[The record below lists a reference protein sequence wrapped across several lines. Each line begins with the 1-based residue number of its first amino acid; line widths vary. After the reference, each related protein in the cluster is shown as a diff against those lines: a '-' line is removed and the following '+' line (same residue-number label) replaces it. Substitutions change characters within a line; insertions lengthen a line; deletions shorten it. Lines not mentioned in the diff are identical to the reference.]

1 MVHSHRFLPV
11 HLMDWEKIHEKET
24 KAKET
29 LILVLGPLCGVLN
42 TVGSG
47 FYAHKNY
54 NAGSACFNAGC
65 TISALIGIRD
75 LRNLKANKEKW
86 ARTENVD
93 VFSMVLGVS
102 ASLMFSVGVT
112 FYYPAVAAHTGS
124 VGYWV
129 GGFLFIVGCW
139 FFMVGLTMTS
149 GRARIVAPTGEVLGL
164 PENVVKMAP
173 QPSSSLSSSFAA
185 SWGSSPCFSSLWG
198 AFSSFPKPPSC
209 RISKSA
215 VGCLSLA
222 VPSAL

>member
-173 QPSSSLSSSFAA
+173 TVIELIVFIRSQLALFALLFFIMGCI
-185 SWGSSPCFSSLWG
+185 S
-198 AFSSFPKPPSC
+198 PKPPSC